1 MSFLTGTQQ
10 ENVYSLN
17 TAVTKN
23 TYTTAAAITAP
34 GTTQARAIIPAGF
47 FGSVPNG
54 VGRGL
59 YVHGSGTVAT
69 TSAATFIG
77 QLCLNSTPGTLLAAG
92 ALTYWPI
99 LAPTAATTC
108 VWSLDAWYVC
118 QQVGATSMILQ
129 VNGEYRQS
137 VVATGTLSAAPQSV
151 MFQANLTT
159 LNSESQMAVELFGT
173 WSASASGNTT
183 TVNIFDVF
191 GLN

>member
-77 QLCLNSTPGTLLAAG
+77 QLCLNSTPGRRQRTQAQARSAA
-92 ALTYWPI
+92 
-99 LAPTAATTC
+99 
-108 VWSLDAWYVC
+108 V
-118 QQVGATSMILQ
+118 VG
-129 VNGEYRQS
+129 QS
-137 VVATGTLSAAPQSV
+137 VGCGRLGLRGPGPRLRRLA
-151 MFQANLTT
+151 
-159 LNSESQMAVELFGT
+159 E
-173 WSASASGNTT
+173 
-183 TVNIFDVF
+183 IFVGGDCRRDRKST
-191 GLN
+191 